1 MNIDLR
7 NTKTLTI
14 LAISCILVFTCV
26 YVMIYRGNSLEGFA
40 DFPLRAGDTIRLED
54 GLSAVKLG
62 STGNINVN
70 DLMNELVPPLTIVA
84 YAGATAPTGWQICD
98 GNFLKKNNGSFYL
111 DSNSD
116 KVPTPNLKG
125 RTIIGTNQTA
135 GSGISARRLGETGG
149 AETHKLTVSEMPAHN
164 HGAYTSYHGRL
175 VFNINDSG
183 KGGLMAGYRKPN
195 VHQDVG
201 VYEEADSTGTPYVG
215 GRGGDQP
222 HNNMQPYFVL
232 NYIIKQPTADS

>member
-111 DSNSD
+111 DSTRD

-125 RTIIGTNQTA
+125 RTIIGTNETA

-149 AETHKLTVSEMPAHN
+149 AETHLLSVPEMPRHN
-164 HGAYTSYHGRL
+164 HVVPFWGYNNCEGGNCNFNLPYTGRYTNDGAGTS
-175 VFNINDSG
+175 
-183 KGGLMAGYRKPN
+183 
-195 VHQDVG
+195 
-201 VYEEADSTGTPYVG
+201 EA
-215 GRGGDQP
+215 GGDQP